1 MSDYYK
7 KYLKYKL
14 KYLKVK
20 NMIGGSNIIEV
31 NENVN
36 ETEFEQHNAVINYG
50 SAQIST
56 FNLVNCLAIGGVFEL
71 DGHIGTFLTHES
83 PTDFKE
89 QERKLYKIKNI
100 LDNKKAR
107 IIQIIF
113 FRTDKLE
120 SEVYLDLDG
129 LTTTSIISS
138 MLDYCRRLF
147 GLEPKIHNYTCD
159 TSNPLNMMCSKAI
172 ISPTQYNSSV
182 IPLRI
187 SSEIPLRIS
196 SKIPLRI
203 SSEIPLRISSE
214 IPLRISSKIDTRKIA
229 SSKETFNVEVLYNAA
244 GDKIYKCPVCN
255 NITGIRA
262 PEEPNDTSLFVHT
275 FDCPN
280 KNKIP
285 VEPVESPS
293 TTPASNGTLKE

>member
-196 SKIPLRI
+196 SKI
-203 SSEIPLRISSE
+203 
-214 IPLRISSKIDTRKIA
+214 DTRKIA